1 MSTGRSRYSKMR
13 ANIASEVC
21 TSSPTESSDWSGNRR
36 RVWSVVKATTVPIEI
51 ACPPLAMLSPAN
63 Q

>member
-1 MSTGRSRYSKMR
+1 MR

-21 TSSPTESSDWSGNRR
+21 TSRPTERSDWSGNSR
-36 RVWSVVKATTVPIEI
+36 RVWSVVNATTVPIEI
-51 ACPPLAMLSPAN
+51 ACPPRAMLWPAN